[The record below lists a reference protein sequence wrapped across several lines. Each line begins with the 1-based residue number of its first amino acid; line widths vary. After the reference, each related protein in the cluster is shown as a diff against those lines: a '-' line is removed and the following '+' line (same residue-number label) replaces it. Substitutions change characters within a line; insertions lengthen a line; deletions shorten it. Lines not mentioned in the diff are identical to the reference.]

1 MIQSDEMRGLIE
13 RIEAATADQQD
24 VLILEAWLLTNPEP
38 PRDWKPLPTRCAD
51 VTDEQRVKMRRHS
64 DWRRE
69 KARITL
75 LLANGGFID
84 AAMTLVP
91 EVFRVNLSE
100 HDHPTLRERGK
111 WTCTLFP
118 ADKIDEANRNF
129 DWPRCDHAQSA
140 ALALC
145 AASLRALSTIE
156 GYDEAALRCAR
167 RTMAGPSLCALPAE
181 HAVLSHRQAAPP
193 TQPGKA
199 LNMEATPEMIAMA
212 RRIARQ
218 ASDQHSLAMTYAV
231 AQTAALAAF
240 IETTELAA
248 KHAEKER
255 GYFMPQIEIGPK
267 IAADYRNLDHLKGP
281 DDDQ

>member
-1 MIQSDEMRGLIE
+1 MDQYPARKYASANHVGGFGRAPVPVYTASLDAAVTLVQKGWVWTLCEHCDGAVAGLIDDRVHPVRHDPLE
-13 RIEAATADQQD
+13 VEAT
-24 VLILEAWLLTNPEP
+24 TP
-38 PRDWKPLPTRCAD
+38 
-51 VTDEQRVKMRRHS
+51 
-64 DWRRE
+64 
-69 KARITL
+69 
-75 LLANGGFID
+75 
-84 AAMTLVP
+84 
-91 EVFRVNLSE
+91 
-100 HDHPTLRERGK
+100 
-111 WTCTLFP
+111 
-118 ADKIDEANRNF
+118 
-129 DWPRCDHAQSA
+129 
-140 ALALC
+140 ALAIC

-193 TQPGKA
+193 TQPRKA
-199 LNMEATPEMIAMA
+199 LNMEATDEMIAMA

-218 ASDQHSLAMTYAV
+218 ASDQHGLAMTYAV

-267 IAADYRNLDHLKGP
+267 IAAAYRNLDHLKGP